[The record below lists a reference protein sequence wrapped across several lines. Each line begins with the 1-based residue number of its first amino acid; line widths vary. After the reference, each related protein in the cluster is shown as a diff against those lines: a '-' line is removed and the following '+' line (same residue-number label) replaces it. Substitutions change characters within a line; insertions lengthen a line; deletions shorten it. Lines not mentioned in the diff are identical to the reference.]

1 MCEVPKRML
10 TGLNPLPEK
19 RLMIGQYN
27 WEGAAMTRRC
37 WLAGHSGVWGEPS
50 YPKPSISGIP
60 SEGVS
65 LGGSVSIWCKGQHHA
80 VQFVLNKDGRHLQ
93 SVDSDSQAL
102 FLISNVSRE
111 DGGSYSC
118 SYRSKSE
125 PFKMSDPSDP
135 VELVVRDP
143 ELPRPSISLSLTS
156 VTAPGADATIR
167 CQGQRRDVSF
177 FLYKAGDLNPQR
189 HMDPAGDVAE
199 FRIPTMGRQH
209 GGNYSCS
216 YRPRSEPFV
225 SSEPSDPVE
234 IIVSDAGSIPAT
246 GTDPT
251 QPGAVPAPTR
261 LDSLGPG
268 SRPLTW
274 AIIAGMSVAAAGL
287 LLLLF
292 LVAFVCFRKI
302 RATVPPQRSRISA
315 PAEGFLYKEP
325 SAPCLSGT
333 WGARGANLWIRKRS
347 RIETKQH
354 QPYGGI
360 KGSGSARPPL
370 HLHRQRE
377 RDADPVMS
385 RERVPSAPPSWP
397 RHEMLPTPG
406 PCSLRTYRSACRD
419 TTDPHPPAPGCSDIG
434 WLPVASVSLNFC
446 LKSPPKSAS
455 PHK

>member
-1 MCEVPKRML
+1 MLSHGLRWIKVSWGPGPEQGGIPPPPSTCVPLLFHSSACGPAHSPAPFCPIPGPRPCSTHGPAQNCPHTAAPQPIRYFL
-10 TGLNPLPEK
+10 PPPHTHTVTPRPEK
-19 RLMIGQYN
+19 LCPTP
-27 WEGAAMTRRC
+27 WPWGAAGSESPPALRQRQVARVLPSWGC
-37 WLAGHSGVWGEPS
+37 WGGPSAKASPAPTPTSAGQSAGASPVLLSQRPGLWGPPVWGELRV
-50 YPKPSISGIP
+50 
-60 SEGVS
+60 GVS
-65 LGGSVSIWCKGQHHA
+65 A
-80 VQFVLNKDGRHLQ
+80 
-93 SVDSDSQAL
+93 
-102 FLISNVSRE
+102 
-111 DGGSYSC
+111 
-118 SYRSKSE
+118 
-125 PFKMSDPSDP
+125 PPP
-135 VELVVRDP
+135 
-143 ELPRPSISLSLTS
+143 TS
-156 VTAPGADATIR
+156 T
-167 CQGQRRDVSF
+167 
-177 FLYKAGDLNPQR
+177 
-189 HMDPAGDVAE
+189 
-199 FRIPTMGRQH
+199 
-209 GGNYSCS
+209 
-216 YRPRSEPFV
+216 
-225 SSEPSDPVE
+225 
-234 IIVSDAGSIPAT
+234 DAGSIPAT

-251 QPGAVPAPTR
+251 QPGAAPAPTR
-261 LDSLGPG
+261 LDSPEPG

-325 SAPCLSGT
+325 SAPGLSGT

-347 RIETKQH
+347 RTETKQH

-360 KGSGSARPPL
+360 KGAGSARPPL